1 MACRPVC
8 RHVSFY
14 TYVHRSLLATYFK
27 DEKAATAG
35 AVADCNKDMTVTT
48 RRYIGSL
55 FERSSQHKKAARR
68 LNTFLFLLIS
78 LNLVAIT
85 LESVASIRE
94 VWSFELLIFEFISV
108 VCFSVEYIL
117 RIWSAPDNEDLKGST
132 PWRKRLGYIFSF
144 TGLIDLVAIL
154 PTLLQFI
161 WVGADLR
168 LLRVMRLARLLKL
181 SHYTTALEDLVS
193 AIHSERQAFVAALYL
208 MVVALFLSSS
218 LIYVAEHDAQPD
230 AFPSIPETMWWSIV
244 TLTTVG
250 YGDVSP
256 ITAGG
261 KLIGAL
267 TAIMGVCTVALLTG
281 IVGAGFSKQMSKQ
294 YAEFEHKLRE
304 ALEDGII
311 SSEEAEEIEELRERM
326 GLSKTQAEELVHHLI
341 ESKRSGT

>member
-1 MACRPVC
+1 M
-8 RHVSFY
+8 
-14 TYVHRSLLATYFK
+14 LATYSK
-27 DEKAATAG
+27 PKKAATSLTRITHQK
-35 AVADCNKDMTVTT
+35 DCDLTT

-55 FERSSQHKKAARR
+55 FERSSQQKKAARR
-68 LNTFLFLLIS
+68 VNTFLFLLIS

-85 LESVASIRE
+85 LESVASIRAG
-94 VWSFELLIFEFISV
+94 WAFELHVFELISV
-108 VCFSVEYIL
+108 VFFSIEYVL
-117 RIWSAPDNEDLKGST
+117 RIWTAPDNEDLNGQS
-132 PWRKRLGYIFSF
+132 PLRKRLNYIFSF

-208 MVVALFLSSS
+208 MLVALFLSSS
-218 LIYVAEHDAQPD
+218 LIYVAEHDAQPE

-256 ITAGG
+256 ITASG
-261 KLIGAL
+261 KLIGAF

-294 YAEFEHKLRE
+294 YAEFEQKLRE
-304 ALEDGII
+304 ALDDGII

-326 GLSKTQAEELVHHLI
+326 GLSKTQAKELVHHLI
-341 ESKRSGT
+341 ETKRSSGEV

>member
-1 MACRPVC
+1 M
-8 RHVSFY
+8 
-14 TYVHRSLLATYFK
+14 LATYSK
-27 DEKAATAG
+27 AKKAATALRRTTHQK
-35 AVADCNKDMTVTT
+35 DCDLST

-68 LNTFLFLLIS
+68 VNTFLFLLIS

-85 LESVASIRE
+85 LESVASIRAA
-94 VWSFELLIFEFISV
+94 WAFELQVFELISV
-108 VCFSVEYIL
+108 LFFSIEYLL
-117 RIWSAPDNEDLKGST
+117 RIWTAPDNEDLKGQS
-132 PWRKRLGYIFSF
+132 PLRKRLSYIFSF
-144 TGLIDLVAIL
+144 TGLIDLIAIL

-193 AIHSERQAFVAALYL
+193 AIYSERQAFVAALYL

-218 LIYVAEHDAQPD
+218 LIYVAEHDAQPE

-261 KLIGAL
+261 KLIGAF

-304 ALEDGII
+304 ALDDGII

-326 GLSKTQAEELVHHLI
+326 GLSKTQAEELAHHLI
-341 ESKRSGT
+341 ETKRNSGAA

>member
-8 RHVSFY
+8 RHVSFC
-14 TYVHRSLLATYFK
+14 TYVHRGLLATYSK

-35 AVADCNKDMTVTT
+35 AVADRNKDMTVTT

-85 LESVASIRE
+85 LESVASISE

-168 LLRVMRLARLLKL
+168 LLRV
-181 SHYTTALEDLVS
+181 
-193 AIHSERQAFVAALYL
+193 VA
-208 MVVALFLSSS
+208 S
-218 LIYVAEHDAQPD
+218 LPL
-230 AFPSIPETMWWSIV
+230 P
-244 TLTTVG
+244 
-250 YGDVSP
+250 
-256 ITAGG
+256 
-261 KLIGAL
+261 
-267 TAIMGVCTVALLTG
+267 
-281 IVGAGFSKQMSKQ
+281 
-294 YAEFEHKLRE
+294 R
-304 ALEDGII
+304 
-311 SSEEAEEIEELRERM
+311 
-326 GLSKTQAEELVHHLI
+326 
-341 ESKRSGT
+341 

>member
-8 RHVSFY
+8 RHVSFC

-27 DEKAATAG
+27 DKKAATAG

-94 VWSFELLIFEFISV
+94 AWSFELLIFEFISV

-132 PWRKRLGYIFSF
+132 PRRKRLGYIFSF

-193 AIHSERQAFVAALYL
+193 AI
-208 MVVALFLSSS
+208 
-218 LIYVAEHDAQPD
+218 D
-230 AFPSIPETMWWSIV
+230 W
-244 TLTTVG
+244 
-250 YGDVSP
+250 
-256 ITAGG
+256 
-261 KLIGAL
+261 
-267 TAIMGVCTVALLTG
+267 
-281 IVGAGFSKQMSKQ
+281 
-294 YAEFEHKLRE
+294 
-304 ALEDGII
+304 
-311 SSEEAEEIEELRERM
+311 
-326 GLSKTQAEELVHHLI
+326 
-341 ESKRSGT
+341 